1 MFDWPAAIDR
11 HRIALL
17 RIVAVL
23 FAYAGLNEG
32 GALSPPL
39 RRGEER
45 SA

>member
-1 MFDWPAAIDR
+1 MVYWPAAIDR
-11 HRIALL
+11 NRVALA

-23 FAYAGLNEG
+23 FVYAGLDEG